1 MCTKMVTAGSMD
13 CTQPLAPGDERTCTI
28 TSMGASRTY
37 IEYAPKNLNLCNP
50 APVVFDAHGATE
62 TATEETGEME
72 FCAGGGICYHGLGS
86 GWKQEAD
93 QPDAGFI
100 AIFGQ
105 GVGNVWSA
113 ADAQYFLDVLADV
126 QKQAS
131 VDTTKVYISGI
142 SNGGAV
148 SYETACAHTDVFAG
162 FAPMSGADA
171 SGCGMLPKAIPM
183 IAFDDMPDFAY
194 QGSVSAYQSMIMN
207 EHCKGTGTNW
217 ATIDGNYTGAVCRS
231 AKEDP
236 TATIVPCNTVTSAM
250 LQPTT
255 CTVYDQCDNNSKIVF
270 CEVAAN
276 DEHGAANASLDG
288 HIIYENNSLLNIP
301 SLAWK
306 FFKSFSPPW

>member
-1 MCTKMVTAGSMD
+1 MD

-28 TSMGASRTY
+28 DGTRTY
-37 IEYAPKNLNLCNP
+37 IEYAPKNLNLCKP

-62 TATEETGEME
+62 TAQEETGEME
-72 FCAGGGICYHGLGS
+72 FCATGGVCFHGLGS

-100 AIFGQ
+100 AVFGQ

-113 ADAQYFLDVLADV
+113 SDAQYFLDVLADV
-126 QKQAS
+126 KKQAS
-131 VDTTKVYISGI
+131 VDDSKVYISGI

-148 SYETACAHTDVFAG
+148 SYETACAHTDVFAA
-162 FAPMSGADA
+162 FAPMSGADSSA
-171 SGCGMLPKAIPM
+171 CGSLPKAIPM

-194 QGSVSAYQSMIMN
+194 QNSTSARDAMIMT
-207 EHCKGTGTNW
+207 EQCKGTGTNW

-236 TATIVPCNTVTSAM
+236 MATIVPCNTVTSAT

-255 CTVYDQCDNNSKIVF
+255 CTVWDQCNNNSKIVF

-276 DEHGAANASLDG
+276 DEHGPANASLDG
-288 HIIYENNSLLNIP
+288 HIIYENNTLLNIP

-306 FFKSFSPPW
+306 FFRSFW